1 MKQKEVF
8 SWNSLAF
15 YVIQWM
21 LAIWHLI
28 PLPFLNP
35 ACTSGSSWFTYC
47 WSLAWRILSNTL
59 LTCEM
64 STIVQDC
71 KQSLAFPSLGL
82 RTSLVAQTVKCLS
95 TMWETW
101 VRSLGWEDP
110 LERKWQSP
118 PVPLPGKSHGQKTLV
133 GYSPWGCKES
143 DTTERLHFHFS
154 LGLEW
159 KLTFSIA
166 VTIAEFSKFA
176 DILNAAL

>member
-1 MKQKEVF
+1 
-8 SWNSLAF
+8 
-15 YVIQWM
+15 
-21 LAIWHLI
+21 
-28 PLPFLNP
+28 
-35 ACTSGSSWFTYC
+35 
-47 WSLAWRILSNTL
+47 
-59 LTCEM
+59 M

-143 DTTERLHFHFS
+143 DTTERLHFPYS
-154 LGLEW
+154 YIKILTPKCGSIWRWGLWEVIRGHAGRA
-159 KLTFSIA
+159 LRNGISAHIEAQQAPLPFPLCE
-166 VTIAEFSKFA
+166 VTTRR
-176 DILNAAL
+176 